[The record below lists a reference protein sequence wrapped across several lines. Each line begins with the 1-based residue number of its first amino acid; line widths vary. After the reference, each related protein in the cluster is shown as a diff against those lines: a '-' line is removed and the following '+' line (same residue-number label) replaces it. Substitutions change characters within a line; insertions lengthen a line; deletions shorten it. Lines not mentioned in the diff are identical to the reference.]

1 MWGFEPKCMDMY
13 LAVNADFIQDVR
25 ITDQDTGAD
34 YTPPAGSEVFFRVGD
49 ARWDG
54 TLIGSLAQF
63 KIESEITDLVRRNT
77 PVQFC
82 ISVGTDDWVL
92 TQGRIIRG

>member
-13 LAVNADFIQDVR
+13 LADNADFIQDVR
-25 ITDQDTGAD
+25 ITDPATGAE

-49 ARWDG
+49 ERWEG
-54 TLIGSLAQF
+54 TLSGSLARF
-63 KIESEITDLVRRNT
+63 KIESEVTDQVRRST
-77 PVQFC
+77 TVQFC